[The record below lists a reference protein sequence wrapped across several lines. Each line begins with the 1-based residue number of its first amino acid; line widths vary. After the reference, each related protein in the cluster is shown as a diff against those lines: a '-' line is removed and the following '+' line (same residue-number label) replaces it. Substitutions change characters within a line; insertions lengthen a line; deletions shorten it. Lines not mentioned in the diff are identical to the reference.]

1 VNILRFLVEVVEV
14 DAGWQAVITCHAAG
28 AAWRIERA
36 LRKVGQAGG
45 RAFPFPPAAEMPASG
60 DPDAAICDDRDPTKL
75 DDMYQRIV
83 NRQPL
88 TAPVSD
94 VAVFGAYLFRVLLG
108 KAAWQA
114 MLAAADQARAE
125 LVELALSWAADDGD
139 LNRLNWEMMC
149 GPASFLAAGRRDGGK
164 LVPIS
169 IVRVIR
175 GSSAAP
181 RSLGLPPRVL
191 YVVHSDIADESI
203 RPAAEIVGLIERLE
217 RDGRGF
223 HREVLRNASAQLVST
238 RVKAFRPD
246 VVHFIGH
253 GDVDG
258 AGKGY
263 LLLQDERHEH
273 DEPAYAEQILGLLGA
288 AGETPPIVVL
298 SACKTGGGGDRALL
312 GAHVAAP
319 LAAALV
325 AAGVPIVVGMAGCVS
340 DRACRLFTLGF
351 GAGLLSGKPLLA
363 AIAAGRC
370 AAFAEGP
377 PPHKTADWAFPAVFL
392 SAAVTSDYVAT
403 ALAADDP
410 SIRLAGRLRNL
421 QLERRPVFCGR
432 DDFFDAYNSL
442 LGGEPR
448 QVRPT
453 LLGVHVARNEPG
465 FGRTRLLQELA
476 GQALRDGH
484 LPLLLTYERPDGH
497 EPHTCLDL
505 ALAVLAA
512 ADRACRTL
520 QLPPIDVNR
529 SPVRL
534 LAKAAGSVA
543 ALVENA
549 ALDEWVK
556 RELTTAGRI
565 TDYAVKLALQVDL
578 AWLAAAFRDTCPPAA
593 GRTARV
599 LVLLNRVELF
609 GEALTAALL
618 GDWADASGLGPP
630 AEPVPLV
637 FSFAFGTAADHIFT
651 DWMAKARSQPW
662 IIESALKPFAP
673 GEDMLAYQRVFMNP
687 FVPLLLP
694 GVSDVPLAV
703 SDEADPKIVKI
714 YERVFR
720 VNGEGKPSAFLN
732 EKTFAYAQAAIE
744 DGYLVPMQDYKW
756 FEDVFGR
763 P

>member
-1 VNILRFLVEVVEV
+1 VNILRFLVEV
-14 DAGWQAVITCHAAG
+14 DAGWQAVITCKAAG

-36 LRKVGQAGG
+36 LRRVEHTDG
-45 RAFPFPPAAEMPASG
+45 RAFPFPPEPEMPAPG
-60 DPDAAICDDRDPTKL
+60 DPDAAICDDQDLEQL
-75 DDMYQRIV
+75 DATYGRIV
-83 NRQPL
+83 NRRPL
-88 TAPVSD
+88 AAPVSD

-114 MLAAADQARAE
+114 MLDAADRAQGE
-125 LVELALSWAADDGD
+125 LVELALSWAAEEGD

-175 GSSAAP
+175 GSSAEP
-181 RSLGLPPRVL
+181 RPLSLPPRVL
-191 YVVHSDIADESI
+191 YVVHSDIADERI

-223 HREVLRNASAQLVST
+223 HREVLRNASAQLIST

-246 VVHFIGH
+246 VVHFICH

-258 AGKGY
+258 AGRGY
-263 LLLQDERHEH
+263 LLLNDERQEH
-273 DEPAYAEQILGLLGA
+273 DEAAYAEQILGLIST
-288 AGETPPIVVL
+288 AGETAPIVVL
-298 SACKTGGGGDRALL
+298 SACKTGGGDDRALL
-312 GAHVAAP
+312 GAHAAAP

-325 AAGVPIVVGMAGCVS
+325 EKGVPIVVGMAGSVS

-370 AAFAEGP
+370 AAFTQGP

-392 SAAVTSDYVAT
+392 SAAVPSDYVAT
-403 ALAADDP
+403 AVATDDP

-421 QLERRPVFCGR
+421 RLERKPMFCAR
-432 DDFFDAYNSL
+432 DEFFDAYDAL
-442 LGGEPR
+442 LGGEPQR
-448 QVRPT
+448 ARPA
-453 LLGVHVARNEPG
+453 LLGVHVARNEAG

-476 GQALRDGH
+476 GKALRDGH
-484 LPLLLTYERPDGH
+484 LPLLLTYERPDGGL
-497 EPHTCLDL
+497 PQTCLDL
-505 ALAVLAA
+505 ATEVLIA

-520 QLPPIDVNR
+520 QLSPIDVNR
-529 SPVRL
+529 SQVWL
-534 LAKAAGSVA
+534 LKRAAADVA
-543 ALVENA
+543 ALAQHGE
-549 ALDEWVK
+549 LDAWVGQ
-556 RELTTAGRI
+556 ELATAGRT

-578 AWLAAAFRDTCPPAA
+578 ARLAAAFRGIYPPAA
-593 GRTARV
+593 GRAARV
-599 LVLLNRVELF
+599 LVLLNRIELF

-618 GDWADASGLGPP
+618 GDWADASGLGSPE
-630 AEPVPLV
+630 EPVPLV

-651 DWMAKARSQPW
+651 DWMPKARSQPW
-662 IIESALKPFAP
+662 IIERALKPFAP

-687 FVPLLLP
+687 FLPQLLP

-703 SDEADPKIVKI
+703 SDDADPRIVNI
-714 YERVFR
+714 YERMFR
-720 VNGEGKPSAFLN
+720 LHGEGKPSAFLN
-732 EKTFAYAQAAIE
+732 EKTFAIAKEAIA
-744 DGYLVPMQDYKW
+744 DGYLAPMQDYKW